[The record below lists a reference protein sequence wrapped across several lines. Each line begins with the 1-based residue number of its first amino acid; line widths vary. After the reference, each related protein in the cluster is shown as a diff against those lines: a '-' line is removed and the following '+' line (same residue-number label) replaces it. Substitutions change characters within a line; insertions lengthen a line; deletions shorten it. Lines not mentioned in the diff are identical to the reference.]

1 MLPPKRARF
10 MLAPTA
16 WLINLRT
23 DSSLFSS
30 SDILMA
36 NQTEG
41 KRKHDHR
48 LDQISLW
55 ITFLVKCMDLAFP
68 CSYI

>member
-1 MLPPKRARF
+1 MPAQTSWF
-10 MLAPTA
+10 V
-16 WLINLRT
+16 NLRT

-36 NQTEG
+36 NQTAG

-55 ITFLVKCMDLAFP
+55 ITFSVKCMDLSFP